1 MGDQR
6 TQRTFLTNIGH
17 EIRTPL
23 NGVLGMTSLL
33 LATDLTPEQQEY
45 VGAIQSSSEG
55 LLKTLGA
62 VLEYSQIEAGEV
74 ELQSAAFDPRALVAE
89 TLEVFEASAA
99 DSGLKLGCRI
109 DPDVPGE
116 LLGDPARLGQV
127 LQELLG
133 NAVKFTHAGRVFL
146 EADLEPDDAT
156 ASLLRFTVSDSGIG
170 ISEELL
176 GSLFEPFVQ
185 GDTSLTRGYGGI
197 GLGLSIARGLV
208 EKMGGEITVKSFPGH
223 GSRFTFMVPLAK
235 P

>member
-45 VGAIQSSSEG
+45 VSAIQSSSER

-74 ELQSAAFDPRALVAE
+74 ELQSVAFDPRALVAE
-89 TLEVFEASAA
+89 TLEVFEAAA
-99 DSGLKLGCRI
+99 DEGGLRVACRM
-109 DPDVPGE
+109 DPEVPGE
-116 LLGDPARLGQV
+116 LFGDPARLGQV

-133 NAVKFTHAGRVFL
+133 NAVKFTHTGKVFL
-146 EADLEPDDAT
+146 EVHLERDDDT

-176 GSLFEPFVQ
+176 GSLFEPFIQ

-197 GLGLSIARGLV
+197 GLGLSVARGLV
-208 EKMGGEITVKSFPGH
+208 EAMGGEITVESFPGH
-223 GSRFTFMVPLAK
+223 GSRFAFTVSFGK